1 MPISG
6 LTLGKFAPFHKGHQ
20 LVLET
25 ALDECDAVTCLVYD
39 SPEVTDIPL
48 EVRAGWI
55 RTLYPRV
62 RVIEAR
68 GGPSEVGYTPETQ
81 AGHER
86 YVIETLGIRH
96 VDRFY
101 SSEPYGAHM
110 SRALGAVDRRVD
122 EERTRVPVSGAA
134 IRADPY
140 AHRAWLDPVVY
151 RDHLTTAVFLG
162 APCTGKTTLARR
174 LADELGTAWMPEYG
188 REYWERHQVDRR
200 LTPDQLLEIATGHLE
215 REDARMM
222 DARRFFFVDTNALTT
237 AVFARYYHGDV
248 DARIEAIAAACPK
261 RYDLVF
267 LCGDEFEYQ
276 ETWDRSGP
284 VNRAIMQRMIVEDLK
299 QRGIDAIPLRGPI
312 DARVRAARER
322 IETFRRWTT
331 R

>member
-1 MPISG
+1 MPTSG

-25 ALDECDAVTCLVYD
+25 ALDECDAVTSLVYD

-62 RVIEAR
+62 QVIEAR
-68 GGPSEVGYTPETQ
+68 GGPSEVGYTPEVQ
-81 AGHER
+81 ARHER
-86 YVIETLGIRH
+86 YVIETLGIRS

-110 SRALGAVDRRVD
+110 SRALGALDRRVD
-122 EERTRVPVSGAA
+122 AERARVPISGAA

-140 AHRAWLDPVVY
+140 AHREWLDPIVY

-174 LADELGTAWMPEYG
+174 LADELGAAWMPEYG

-215 REDARMM
+215 REDTRMM
-222 DARRFFFVDTNALTT
+222 DARRYFFVDTNALTT
-237 AVFARYYHGDV
+237 AVFARYYHGGV
-248 DARIEAIAAACPK
+248 DTRIEAMAAACVK

-284 VNRAIMQRMIVEDLK
+284 VNRATMQRMIIEDLK
-299 QRGIDAIPLRGPI
+299 TRGIDAIPLKGPI
-312 DARVRAARER
+312 NARVRTVLDR
-322 IETFRRWTT
+322 IGTFRRWPT

>member
-1 MPISG
+1 MPIGG

-20 LVLET
+20 LVLDT
-25 ALDECDAVTCLVYD
+25 ALRECDAVTCLVYD
-39 SPEVTDIPL
+39 SPRVTDIPL

-62 RVIEAR
+62 QVMEVR
-68 GGPSEVGYTPETQ
+68 GGPSEVGYTRDIESK
-81 AGHER
+81 HER

-122 EERTRVPVSGAA
+122 EGRARVPIEGAA

-140 AHRAWLDPVVY
+140 ANRGFLDPVVY

-162 APCTGKTTLARR
+162 APCTGKTTLASH
-174 LADELGTAWMPEYG
+174 LARDLGTAWMPEYG

-200 LTPDQLLEIATGHLE
+200 LTPGQLLEIARGHLE
-215 REDARMM
+215 REDAGIME
-222 DARRFFFVDTNALTT
+222 ARRIFLVDTNALAT
-237 AVFARYYHGDV
+237 AVFARYYHGSV
-248 DARIEAIAAACPK
+248 DERIETIAAACAK

-267 LCGDEFEYQ
+267 LCGDEYPYQ
-276 ETWDRSGP
+276 DSWDRSGP
-284 VNRAIMQRMIVEDLK
+284 VNRATMQRLIVEDLRA
-299 QRGIDAIPLRGPI
+299 RGIAAIPLSGSI
-312 DARVRAARER
+312 AARAREAKER
-322 IETFRRWTT
+322 LDRHVRWP
-331 R
+331 RA